1 MIYSDRI
8 VQSPDGQEYVLLVV
22 TDIRAQKRVEGQLRA
37 SNLRLEK
44 RQQEIEAELSL
55 AARVQQSLAPQSLL
69 WNDVAVEA
77 YYSPARTI
85 GGDFG
90 VVLPHGDAVL
100 SLLVCDVSGH
110 GIGSALVANRIYS
123 ETLHQLE
130 NNTGPSKLLRRLHDF
145 VHNRIAADGFTSR
158 WRLADF

>member
-1 MIYSDRI
+1 
-8 VQSPDGQEYVLLVV
+8 
-22 TDIRAQKRVEGQLRA
+22 
-37 SNLRLEK
+37 
-44 RQQEIEAELSL
+44 
-55 AARVQQSLAPQSLL
+55 L

>member
-69 WNDVAVEA
+69 SFKA
-77 YYSPARTI
+77 P
-85 GGDFG
+85 
-90 VVLPHGDAVL
+90 
-100 SLLVCDVSGH
+100 SL
-110 GIGSALVANRIYS
+110 
-123 ETLHQLE
+123 
-130 NNTGPSKLLRRLHDF
+130 K
-145 VHNRIAADGFTSR
+145 
-158 WRLADF
+158 